1 MTAKKV
7 EGITEESTRSMID
20 RALEAYPEKGKKKR
34 APHLAPNDP
43 AAGGACVKSNRK
55 TVPGVMSARGCAYAG
70 AKGVVWGPIR
80 DMVHVSHGPVGCGW
94 YSWGT
99 RRNLM
104 SGVNGV
110 SSFAMQFTSDF
121 QEKDIVYGG
130 DKKLAVLLREA
141 KDLFPLARGSRSC
154 RSARSASSAT
164 TSTRS
169 RSR

>member
-1 MTAKKV
+1 MSDRHAKKV
-7 EGITEESTRSMID
+7 DGITKESTQEMID
-20 RALEAYPEKGKKKR
+20 EALEVYPEKARKKR

-43 AAGGACVKSNRK
+43 ASGCACVKSNKK

-104 SGVNGV
+104 TGMNGV
-110 SSFAMQFTSDF
+110 DPVRHAVHLRLPGEGHRLRRRQEAEARCSRRPRSSS
-121 QEKDIVYGG
+121 
-130 DKKLAVLLREA
+130 RW
-141 KDLFPLARGSRSC
+141 PRGSRSSP
-154 RSARSASSAT
+154 SARSA
-164 TSTRS
+164 
-169 RSR
+169 

>member
-1 MTAKKV
+1 MKKID
-7 EGITEESTRSMID
+7 GITKESTQEMID
-20 RALEAYPEKGKKKR
+20 KALEIYPEKAKKKR
-34 APHLAPNDP
+34 VPHLAPNE
-43 AAGGACVKSNRK
+43 GEGACVKSNRK

-104 SGVNGV
+104 TGITGVTN
-110 SSFAMQFTSDF
+110 FAMQFTSDF

-130 DKKLAVLLREA
+130 DTKLKQLLGEA
-141 KDLFPLARGSRSC
+141 K
-154 RSARSASSAT
+154 
-164 TSTRS
+164 
-169 RSR
+169 